1 MKPAGSLICSCRKGS
16 VQKQQASQP
25 QVPRRR
31 TAALRLYCHTPCAR
45 MQPRCWGS
53 SRGASAIPNFFA
65 GASASPSFWLEEP
78 VPEEP
83 VPAPASGCSCPPLCW
98 SCPTC
103 CWSCLKGLTLGQ
115 RVCSKVVR
123 LEALQYLA
131 DSVQGQARDDL
142 RPDGAVCEH
151 LLWHHQQVGCCPQ
164 LGEVSVPA
172 GTINLRPWSGSNL
185 GLEAE
190 MTQVGKVPHQCQDSA
205 GSKGA

>member
-1 MKPAGSLICSCRKGS
+1 MCQNAAQVLGQQQRSQCR
-16 VQKQQASQP
+16 P
-25 QVPRRR
+25 Q
-31 TAALRLYCHTPCAR
+31 Y
-45 MQPRCWGS
+45 
-53 SRGASAIPNFFA
+53 FA

-83 VPAPASGCSCPPLCW
+83 VPVPASGCSCPPLCW
-98 SCPTC
+98 SCPSC

-164 LGEVSVPA
+164 LGEVSVPV
-172 GTINLRPWSGSNL
+172 GEINLRPWSGSNL

-190 MTQVGKVPHQCQDSA
+190 MTQVGKVPHQFQDSA